1 MFICVY
7 LARYILGWR
16 NVEPRNLTNRQVLI
30 SANEMQRKNDVT
42 FPALARQIQV
52 CVEVLNGSFDAAV
65 IGLNVSVNTPV

>member
-1 MFICVY
+1 
-7 LARYILGWR
+7 
-16 NVEPRNLTNRQVLI
+16 
-30 SANEMQRKNDVT
+30 MQRKNDVT